1 MLGSPFSEIYL
12 IRRLKPEG
20 EMTIKK
26 VLLAAQALLLVY
38 TCYTVA
44 AYLAD
49 SVDNKR
55 VYEKWR
61 MHYHTGCAHADNA
74 DTTIND
80 GGNYCA
86 INGAAIVQEETKAT
100 VMEKY
105 SGLLQIN
112 EDLAGWVR
120 IPGTAIDYPVVK
132 TDNNDFYLNHNI
144 HKQPARAGAIFMD
157 FRNSGTAEEPHTIL
171 YGHNMK
177 DGSMFR
183 DLMRYKREDFLNRHS
198 IIEFNTLYEKM
209 KWEIFSVYVTAA
221 DFNYIQTYFPTR
233 NEFGI
238 FLDSIK
244 ERSLFKRDIVV
255 AVEDKILTL
264 STCSYEFTDAR
275 FVVHAKRIC
284 NND

>member
-1 MLGSPFSEIYL
+1 MLSSPFSEIYL
-12 IRRLKPEG
+12 NGRLKLEG

-26 VLLAAQALLLVY
+26 VLLTAQALLLLY
-38 TCYTVA
+38 TCYTIA

-49 SVDNKR
+49 SVNNKR

-61 MHYHTGCAHADNA
+61 MHYHTGRTPADNA
-74 DTTIND
+74 AKND
-80 GGNYCA
+80 GGNLCI
-86 INGAAIVQEETKAT
+86 INGAAIIQAENKAT

-105 SGLLQIN
+105 VDPLQMN
-112 EDLAGWVR
+112 NDLVGWVR

-144 HKQPARAGAIFMD
+144 HKQPARAGTIFMD
-157 FRNSGTAEEPHTIL
+157 FRNSGTAKEPHTIL

-183 DLMRYKREDFLNRHS
+183 DLMKYKEKDFFNKNS
-198 IIEFNTLYEKM
+198 IIEFDTLYEKM
-209 KWEIFSVYVTAA
+209 KWEIFSVYVTAT

-233 NEFGI
+233 NDFGI
-238 FLDSIK
+238 FLNSIK

-275 FVVHAKRIC
+275 FVVHAKRIFK
-284 NND
+284 ND